1 MNQRYIYQMKR
12 HKLFWGLLMALM
24 VQMLMTACNDDE
36 SFTTSP
42 SNLLTFETDTLRLDT
57 TFSKVPTATKTFW
70 VYNYSGSG
78 IRCADIRLES
88 GNQTGFRVN
97 VDGVYLGPSV
107 GYQLHDVEI
116 RKNDSIRVFVEMT
129 SVMQQADEPQ
139 KIEDNLVF
147 TLESG
152 VQQKVNLNAF
162 SWDAEFL
169 QDVVI
174 HGDSTIHTTKP
185 IVIYGNLT
193 VDSMATL
200 TIGAGTTLYFHNNAG
215 LNVYGRLLC
224 KGTAENN
231 VVLRGDR
238 IDRMF
243 NYLPYDRVSGQWRG
257 IHIYESSYDN
267 VIEYTDI
274 HSPYDGIECDSAD
287 VTKMKLRL
295 VNSTIH
301 NCQGFGFEGRNCKLE
316 ILNCQISNTLANC
329 ATFVGGDIFINN
341 STFAQFYPFE
351 GERGPALSFD
361 NYYPL
366 KNLTCL
372 NSLITGYADDVL
384 MGNKRKVKKGETEKE
399 FNYLFDHCVIRTPKV
414 ETDDS
419 IYFTNVIYEDVK
431 DTTRGSWKHFVKIDT
446 KNLIYDFRLD
456 SISTAIGVADPKT
469 VLPTDR
475 NALPRDDEEPDAGAY
490 EYVKN

>member
-1 MNQRYIYQMKR
+1 MKK
-12 HKLFWGLLMALM
+12 HKLLFWLLIALM
-24 VQMLMTACNDDE
+24 TQTLITACTDDD
-36 SFTTSP
+36 SFSASS
-42 SNLLTFETDTLRLDT
+42 SNLLTFETDTVKLDT
-57 TFSKVPTATKTFW
+57 TFSKVPTATKSFW
-70 VYNYSGSG
+70 VYNHSGDG
-78 IRCADIRLES
+78 IRCLNVRLEN

-97 VDGVYLGPSV
+97 VDGVYLGQAS
-107 GYQLHDVEI
+107 GYQVQDVEI
-116 RKNDSIRVFVEMT
+116 RKHDSIRVFVELT
-129 SVMQQADEPQ
+129 SVMQQTDKPQ
-139 KIEDNLVF
+139 KVEDNLVF
-147 TLESG
+147 SLESG

-169 QDVVI
+169 QDVVV
-174 HGDSTIHTTKP
+174 HGDSTIQSTKP
-185 IVIYGNLT
+185 IVVYGNLT
-193 VDSMATL
+193 VDTLATL
-200 TIGAGTTLYFHNNAG
+200 TIGEGTTLYFHNNAG
-215 LNVYGRLLC
+215 INVYGRLLC

-243 NYLPYDRVSGQWRG
+243 DYLPYDRVSGQWRG
-257 IHIYESSYDN
+257 VHIYGSSYDN
-267 VIEYTDI
+267 LIEYTDI
-274 HSPYDGIECDSAD
+274 HSPYSGIECDSAD

-329 ATFVGGDIFINN
+329 ASFVGGDILINN
-341 STFAQFYPFE
+341 STFAQFYPFD
-351 GERGPALSFD
+351 GERGPALYFD

-384 MGNKRKVKKGETEKE
+384 MGSNRNVKDSGTEKE

-414 ETDDS
+414 VTDDS
-419 IYFTNVIYEDVK
+419 IYFKNVIYEDVE

-446 KNLIYDFRLD
+446 DNLVYDFRLD
-456 SISTAIGVADPKT
+456 SISTAIGKADPKT
-469 VLPTDR
+469 TLPTDR
-475 NALPRDDEEPDAGAY
+475 NALPRDEKPDAGAY
-490 EYVKN
+490 EYVKK

>member
-384 MGNKRKVKKGETEKE
+384 MGNKRKVKEGETEKE

-469 VLPTDR
+469 ALPTDR
-475 NALPRDDEEPDAGAY
+475 NALPRDEEPDAGAY

>member
-1 MNQRYIYQMKR
+1 MKI
-12 HKLFWGLLMALM
+12 HKLLFWLLIALM
-24 VQMLMTACNDDE
+24 TQTLITACTDDD
-36 SFTTSP
+36 SFSASS
-42 SNLLTFETDTLRLDT
+42 SNLLTFETDTVKLDT
-57 TFSKVPTATKTFW
+57 TFSKVPTATKSFW
-70 VYNYSGSG
+70 VYNHSGDG
-78 IRCADIRLES
+78 IRCLNVRLEN

-97 VDGVYLGPSV
+97 VDGVYLGQAS
-107 GYQLHDVEI
+107 GYQVQDVEI
-116 RKNDSIRVFVEMT
+116 RKNDSIRVFVELT
-129 SVMQQADEPQ
+129 SVMQQTDKPQ
-139 KIEDNLVF
+139 KVEDNLVF

-169 QDVVI
+169 QDVVV
-174 HGDSTIHTTKP
+174 HGDSTIQSTKP
-185 IVIYGNLT
+185 IVVYGNLT
-193 VDSMATL
+193 VDTLATL
-200 TIGAGTTLYFHNNAG
+200 TIGEGTTLYFHNNAG
-215 LNVYGRLLC
+215 INVYGRLLC

-243 NYLPYDRVSGQWRG
+243 DYLPYDRVSGQWQG
-257 IHIYESSYDN
+257 IHIYGSSYDN
-267 VIEYTDI
+267 LIEYTDI
-274 HSPYDGIECDSAD
+274 HSPYSGIECDSAD

-329 ATFVGGDIFINN
+329 ASFVGGDILINN
-341 STFAQFYPFE
+341 STFAQFYPFD
-351 GERGPALSFD
+351 GERGPALYFD

-384 MGNKRKVKKGETEKE
+384 MGSNRNVKDSGTEKE

-414 ETDDS
+414 VTDDS
-419 IYFTNVIYEDVK
+419 IYFKNVIYEDVE

-446 KNLIYDFRLD
+446 DNLVYDFRLD
-456 SISTAIGVADPKT
+456 SISTAIGKADSKT
-469 VLPTDR
+469 ALPTDR
-475 NALPRDDEEPDAGAY
+475 NALPRDEEPDAGAY
-490 EYVKN
+490 EYVKK

>member
-1 MNQRYIYQMKR
+1 MKK
-12 HKLFWGLLMALM
+12 HKLLFWLLIALM
-24 VQMLMTACNDDE
+24 TQTLITACTDDD
-36 SFTTSP
+36 SFSASS
-42 SNLLTFETDTLRLDT
+42 SNLLTFETDTVKLDT
-57 TFSKVPTATKTFW
+57 TFSKVPTATKSFW
-70 VYNYSGSG
+70 VYNHSGDG
-78 IRCADIRLES
+78 IRCLNVRLEN

-97 VDGVYLGPSV
+97 VDGVYLGQAS
-107 GYQLHDVEI
+107 GYQVQDVEI
-116 RKNDSIRVFVEMT
+116 RKNDSIRVFVELT
-129 SVMQQADEPQ
+129 SVMQQTDKPQ
-139 KIEDNLVF
+139 KVEDNLVF
-147 TLESG
+147 SLESG

-169 QDVVI
+169 QDVVV
-174 HGDSTIHTTKP
+174 HGDSTIQSTKP
-185 IVIYGNLT
+185 IVVYGNLT
-193 VDSMATL
+193 VDTLATL
-200 TIGAGTTLYFHNNAG
+200 TIGEGTTLYFHNNAG
-215 LNVYGRLLC
+215 INVYGRLLC

-243 NYLPYDRVSGQWRG
+243 DYLPYDRVSGQWRG
-257 IHIYESSYDN
+257 VHIYGSSYDN
-267 VIEYTDI
+267 LIEYTDI
-274 HSPYDGIECDSAD
+274 HSPYSGIECDSAD

-329 ATFVGGDIFINN
+329 ASFVGGDILINN
-341 STFAQFYPFE
+341 STFAQFYPFD
-351 GERGPALSFD
+351 GERGPALYFD

-384 MGNKRKVKKGETEKE
+384 MGSNRNVKDSGTEKE

-414 ETDDS
+414 VTDDS
-419 IYFTNVIYEDVK
+419 IYFKNVIYEDVE

-446 KNLIYDFRLD
+446 DNLVYDFRLD
-456 SISTAIGVADPKT
+456 SISTAIGKADPKT
-469 VLPTDR
+469 TLPTDR
-475 NALPRDDEEPDAGAY
+475 NALPRDEKPDAGAY
-490 EYVKN
+490 EYVKK